1 LAQTWEEVEHLALLL
16 QQEMDKQVNLWAL
29 VPSLLMLVSE
39 QQIHQQAFLVES
51 SRHHQEDF

>member
-1 LAQTWEEVEHLALLL
+1 LAQTWEEVDYLALLR

-29 VPSLLMLVSE
+29 VPSLPMLVSE

-51 SRHHQEDF
+51 NRHHQEDF